1 MIIVM
6 KLYKWNIKNAL
17 NLILEA
23 QINTDTKYTRNKN
36 ILQNINSYKAV
47 KILETTES
55 RGL

>member
-1 MIIVM
+1 M

-23 QINTDTKYTRNKN
+23 QINTDTKYNRNKN
-36 ILQNINSYKAV
+36 ILQNINSYKAA

-55 RGL
+55 KGL